1 MKLLYSDLEEKMLPR
16 GTISPDIYTYIILVP
31 EYFFGACTTPAF
43 CPTAGVQILG
53 E

>member
-1 MKLLYSDLEEKMLPR
+1 MKLLYSALEEKMLPR
-16 GTISPDIYTYIILVP
+16 GTISPDIILVD
-31 EYFFGACTTPAF
+31 FLGRSTPAF